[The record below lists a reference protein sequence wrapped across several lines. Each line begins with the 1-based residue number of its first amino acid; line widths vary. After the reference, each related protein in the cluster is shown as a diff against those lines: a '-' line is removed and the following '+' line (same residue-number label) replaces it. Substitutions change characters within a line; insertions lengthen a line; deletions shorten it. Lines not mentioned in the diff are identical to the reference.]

1 MRRQRAGQGPE
12 PILDLDA
19 AIMRLAARRPVFHS
33 EADFQ
38 FALAWQIHTDHPAAH
53 IRLETRP
60 LPEENLRLDLH
71 VDLDGYRVASP
82 GPMGQGPAL

>member
-1 MRRQRAGQGPE
+1 
-12 PILDLDA
+12 
-19 AIMRLAARRPVFHS
+19 MRLAARRPVFHS

-71 VDLDGYRVASP
+71 VDLDGYRVAVECKYMVRELDVTVA
-82 GPMGQGPAL
+82 GERFALRKQGPAL